1 MPGLDARSAEK
12 NPIFKNGGHDGVADG
27 GLNRRRYVFRTP
39 LRSIMNPISV
49 QLFHIVF
56 HIGKLGVDH
65 ELPRIYIYFA
75 DRKIGFIYF
84 SGLKRQARKI
94 NFTNRF
100 LIDASE
106 ETPARCFTSPAH
118 SFPSERRRPL
128 SCFGSAIYSLGLGPG
143 GCVAHTFLSEWIYPR
158 TSPTD

>member
-1 MPGLDARSAEK
+1 MFNTPSYARTT
-12 NPIFKNGGHDGVADG
+12 PIC
-27 GLNRRRYVFRTP
+27 
-39 LRSIMNPISV
+39 V

-65 ELPRIYIYFA
+65 ERPRIYIYFA
-75 DRKIGFIYF
+75 DAKSVLFI
-84 SGLKRQARKI
+84 SLDKKESQRDKL
-94 NFTNRF
+94 TNRF
-100 LIDASE
+100 FIDASE
-106 ETPARCFTSPAH
+106 DSPAGCFTSPAH